1 MDVIKDILTFLAD
14 NVFGQ
19 VPILIGL
26 ITLIGLILQRKRFED
41 VFAGALRATIG
52 VVILFIGVEVFT
64 GGLTSFQTVLASAM
78 GTTPPTADKTL
89 ADFLTD
95 QGGTVALVITV
106 AFLLHVLVVRLFPAA
121 RYLYLTGHLMFW
133 ISTVT
138 VASLV
143 TIAPGADQ
151 LTLVLCGAGFVAAY
165 WTVQPLWMR
174 PLMRR
179 VMPDDRFGF
188 AHTSSLACLVTGYAA
203 RPLGSRERHDTEKLR
218 LPRQLSFF
226 KDVNVS
232 TALIISVIMLI
243 GVALADD
250 GVVTKAAA
258 EMDDKLSPWVWAL
271 LVGLRFAGGIAILL
285 FGVRMFLGEIVPAFK
300 GFSDRVIPGT
310 RPALD
315 APTVFPVAPTAVMV
329 GFVASTAVFLA
340 CLGVFAAAGW
350 FTLAPPMI
358 MLFFVG
364 GAAAL
369 FGNVVARL
377 ARRGARRCDHR
388 ADPRG
393 RAGRHVGP
401 VRTDR
406 ARAGHPRRPRLVRD
420 RVAAEGRRPRRR
432 GELGLARA
440 RRRAGRDGRHPAA
453 PRPRR
458 EAPGRRVGRGARG
471 RGPGPREG
479 LTEPKPPD
487 RTTTKEE
494 PTWHWTG
501 NWKSSRSA
509 GSAWAPASCSR

>member
-26 ITLIGLILQRKRFED
+26 ITLAGLILQRKRFED
-41 VFAGALRATIG
+41 VFAGALRAAIG
-52 VVILFIGVEVFT
+52 VVILFIGIEIFS
-64 GGLTSFQTVLASAM
+64 GGLTGFQTVLASAM
-78 GTTPPTADKTL
+78 NTDPPSSQNTL
-89 ADFLTD
+89 DDFLGR
-95 QGGTVALVITV
+95 QGGTIALVITV
-106 AFLLHVLVVRLFPAA
+106 AFLLHVLIVRIFPAA

-143 TIAPGADQ
+143 TVAPGSNQ

-165 WTVQPLWMR
+165 WTLQPLWMR

-188 AHTSSLACLVTGYAA
+188 AHTSSLSALITGYAA
-203 RPLGSRERHDTEKLR
+203 RPLGTREKHDTEKLK

-232 TALIISVIMLI
+232 TALIICALMLI

-250 GVVTKAAA
+250 AALDEAMGAVAATTTDA
-258 EMDDKLSPWVWAL
+258 EVSPWVWAL

-315 APTVFPVAPTAVMV
+315 APTVFPVAPTAVML
-329 GFVASTAVFLA
+329 GFVSSTVVFLA
-340 CLGVFAAAGW
+340 CLGIFAAAGW
-350 FTLAPPMI
+350 FTLVPPMI

-369 FGNVVARL
+369 FGNVVAGW
-377 ARRGARRCDHR
+377 RGAVLGGVISGLILAIGQAVTWGLYERTAPELATL
-388 ADPRG
+388 ADPDWYAIAWLLKAADPVLGTGSVWLVPVVALAATAVTLLLVHRG
-393 RAGRHVGP
+393 
-401 VRTDR
+401 
-406 ARAGHPRRPRLVRD
+406 
-420 RVAAEGRRPRRR
+420 EKRR
-432 GELGLARA
+432 GE
-440 RRRAGRDGRHPAA
+440 DGPAEEKDGTVA
-453 PRPRR
+453 P
-458 EAPGRRVGRGARG
+458 EKA
-471 RGPGPREG
+471 
-479 LTEPKPPD
+479 
-487 RTTTKEE
+487 
-494 PTWHWTG
+494 
-501 NWKSSRSA
+501 
-509 GSAWAPASCSR
+509 

>member
-78 GTTPPTADKTL
+78 GTTPPKADNTL

-95 QGGTVALVITV
+95 QGGTIALVITV
-106 AFLLHVLVVRLFPAA
+106 AFLVHVLVVRLFPAA

-165 WTVQPLWMR
+165 WTLQPLWMR

-179 VMPDDRFGF
+179 VMPDDRFGY
-188 AHTSSLACLVTGYAA
+188 AHTSSLACLITGYAA
-203 RPLGSRERHDTEKLR
+203 RPLGSRDEHDTEKLK

-232 TALIISVIMLI
+232 TALIISVIML
-243 GVALADD
+243 VAVAFADG
-250 GVVTKAAA
+250 GVVNEAAA
-258 EMDDKLSPWVWAL
+258 EMDAKLSPWVWAL
-271 LVGLRFAGGIAILL
+271 LVALRFAGGIAILL
-285 FGVRMFLGEIVPAFK
+285 FGVRMFLAEIVPAFK

-329 GFVASTAVFLA
+329 GFVASTGVFLI
-340 CLGVFAAAGW
+340 CLGVFAGAGW

-364 GAAAL
+364 GAAGL
-369 FGNVVARL
+369 FGNVVSGW
-377 ARRGARRCDHR
+377 RGAVLGGVITGLILAVGQAVTWGLYEKTAPELATLADPDWYAIAWLLEAADPVIGDRSVWLVPAVALAATVVTLLLLGR
-388 ADPRG
+388 ADK
-393 RAGRHVGP
+393 
-401 VRTDR
+401 
-406 ARAGHPRRPRLVRD
+406 
-420 RVAAEGRRPRRR
+420 
-432 GELGLARA
+432 
-440 RRRAGRDGRHPAA
+440 
-453 PRPRR
+453 RR
-458 EAPGRRVGRGARG
+458 EAGGDAAPEEG
-471 RGPGPREG
+471 GPER
-479 LTEPKPPD
+479 D
-487 RTTTKEE
+487 
-494 PTWHWTG
+494 
-501 NWKSSRSA
+501 
-509 GSAWAPASCSR
+509 GSAPAKA

>member
-26 ITLIGLILQRKRFED
+26 ITLLGLMLQRKRFED

-78 GTTPPTADKTL
+78 GTTPPKADRTL
-89 ADFLTD
+89 ADFLAD
-95 QGGTVALVITV
+95 QGGTIALVITV

-133 ISTVT
+133 VSTVT

-188 AHTSSLACLVTGYAA
+188 AHTSSLACLLTGYAA
-203 RPLGSRERHDTEKLR
+203 RPLGSREKHDTEKLK

-232 TALIISVIMLI
+232 TALIISAIMLV

-250 GVVTKAAA
+250 SVVGKAAT
-258 EMDDKLSPWVWAL
+258 EMDPKLSPWVWAL

-300 GFSDRVIPGT
+300 GFSDKVIPGT

-329 GFVASTAVFLA
+329 GFVASTGVFLV
-340 CLGVFAAAGW
+340 CLGVFAGAGW

-364 GAAAL
+364 GAAGL
-369 FGNVVARL
+369 FGNVVAGW
-377 ARRGARRCDHR
+377 RGAVLGGVITGLVLAVGQALTWDLFDRTAPELATLADPDWYAIAWLLKAVDPVVGDATVWIVPIVALAAMVATLLLLGRAERHR
-388 ADPRG
+388 AATEAAQD
-393 RAGRHVGP
+393 
-401 VRTDR
+401 DR
-406 ARAGHPRRPRLVRD
+406 PDDRPD
-420 RVAAEGRRPRRR
+420 DKATAK
-432 GELGLARA
+432 A
-440 RRRAGRDGRHPAA
+440 
-453 PRPRR
+453 
-458 EAPGRRVGRGARG
+458 
-471 RGPGPREG
+471 
-479 LTEPKPPD
+479 
-487 RTTTKEE
+487 
-494 PTWHWTG
+494 
-501 NWKSSRSA
+501 
-509 GSAWAPASCSR
+509 

>member
-26 ITLIGLILQRKRFED
+26 ITLLGLLLQRKRFED
-41 VFAGALRATIG
+41 VLAGALRATIG
-52 VVILFIGVEVFT
+52 VVILFIGVDVFT

-78 GTTPPTADKTL
+78 GTTPPKADHSLTQ
-89 ADFLTD
+89 FLTE
-95 QGGTVALVITV
+95 QGGTIALVITV
-106 AFLLHVLVVRLFPAA
+106 AFLTHVLIVRIFPAA

-133 ISTVT
+133 VSTVT

-143 TIAPGADQ
+143 TIAPGQDQ

-203 RPLGSRERHDTEKLR
+203 RPLGSREKHDTEKLK

-232 TALIISVIMLI
+232 TALIISIIML
-243 GVALADD
+243 VAVAFADN
-250 GVVTKAAA
+250 GVVGKAAA
-258 EMDDKLSPWVWAL
+258 DMDPKLSSWVWAL

-300 GFSDRVIPGT
+300 GFSDKVIPGT

-315 APTVFPVAPTAVMV
+315 APTVFPVAPTAVML
-329 GFVASTAVFLA
+329 GFVASTGVFLVCLAVFA
-340 CLGVFAAAGW
+340 GTGW

-364 GAAAL
+364 GAAGL
-369 FGNVVARL
+369 FGNVVAGW
-377 ARRGARRCDHR
+377 RGAVLGGVISGLTLAIGQAVTWGLYERTAPELATL
-388 ADPRG
+388 ADPDWYAIGWLLKAADPVVGDGTIWLVPVVALAATVATLLVLG
-393 RAGRHVGP
+393 RA
-401 VRTDR
+401 
-406 ARAGHPRRPRLVRD
+406 
-420 RVAAEGRRPRRR
+420 ERRR
-432 GELGLARA
+432 NADEDAA
-440 RRRAGRDGRHPAA
+440 AG
-453 PRPRR
+453 
-458 EAPGRRVGRGARG
+458 
-471 RGPGPREG
+471 
-479 LTEPKPPD
+479 
-487 RTTTKEE
+487 
-494 PTWHWTG
+494 
-501 NWKSSRSA
+501 A
-509 GSAWAPASCSR
+509 GDKATANA

>member
-1 MDVIKDILTFLAD
+1 MDIIKDVLTFLAD

-26 ITLIGLILQRKRFED
+26 ITLAGLILQRKRFED
-41 VFAGALRATIG
+41 TLAGALRATIG
-52 VVILFIGVEVFT
+52 VVILFIGVEVFS

-78 GTTPPTADKTL
+78 GTEPPKADHTL
-89 ADFLTD
+89 TDFLTR
-95 QGGTVALVITV
+95 QGGTIALVIAV
-106 AFLLHVLVVRLFPAA
+106 AFIVHVLIVRLFPAA

-143 TIAPGADQ
+143 TINPHADQ

-165 WTVQPLWMR
+165 WTLQPLWMR

-188 AHTSSLACLVTGYAA
+188 AHTSSLTALITGYAA
-203 RPLGSRERHDTEKLR
+203 RPLGSRDKHDTEKLK

-232 TALIISVIMLI
+232 TALIITVIMLAA
-243 GVALADD
+243 VAFADN

-258 EMDDKLSPWVWAL
+258 EMDAKLSPWVWAI

-285 FGVRMFLGEIVPAFK
+285 YGVRMFLGEIVPAFK

-315 APTVFPVAPTAVMV
+315 APTIFPTAPTAVMV
-329 GFVASTAVFLA
+329 GFVASTGVFLVCLAVFA
-340 CLGVFAAAGW
+340 GAGW

-364 GAAAL
+364 GAAGV
-369 FGNVVARL
+369 FGNAVAGWRGALLGGVISGLVLAVGQAVTWGLYEKTAPELSTLADPDWYAIAWLLKAVEPVVGGNAIWAVPVVAL
-377 ARRGARRCDHR
+377 AATAATLLLLGRRDKTKAAREGD
-388 ADPRG
+388 
-393 RAGRHVGP
+393 
-401 VRTDR
+401 T
-406 ARAGHPRRPRLVRD
+406 
-420 RVAAEGRRPRRR
+420 AEG
-432 GELGLARA
+432 E
-440 RRRAGRDGRHPAA
+440 PAA
-453 PRPRR
+453 
-458 EAPGRRVGRGARG
+458 AR
-471 RGPGPREG
+471 
-479 LTEPKPPD
+479 
-487 RTTTKEE
+487 
-494 PTWHWTG
+494 
-501 NWKSSRSA
+501 
-509 GSAWAPASCSR
+509 

>member
-1 MDVIKDILTFLAD
+1 MDVIKDTLTFLAD

-78 GTTPPTADKTL
+78 GTEPPKADNTL
-89 ADFLTD
+89 ADFLAD
-95 QGGTVALVITV
+95 QGGTIALVITV
-106 AFLLHVLVVRLFPAA
+106 AFLVHVLIVRIFPAA

-143 TIAPGADQ
+143 TVAPGADQ

-165 WTVQPLWMR
+165 WTLQPLWMR

-188 AHTSSLACLVTGYAA
+188 AHTSSLACLITGYAA
-203 RPLGSRERHDTEKLR
+203 RPLGSREKHDTERLK

-232 TALIISVIMLI
+232 TALIISVIMLAA
-243 GVALADD
+243 VAFADD
-250 GVVTKAAA
+250 GVVREAAA
-258 EMDDKLSPWVWAL
+258 EMDEKLSPWVWAL

-285 FGVRMFLGEIVPAFK
+285 FGVRMFLAEIVPAFK
-300 GFSDRVIPGT
+300 GLSDRVIPGT

-329 GFVASTAVFLA
+329 GFVASTAVFLC
-340 CLGVFAAAGW
+340 CLGVFAGAGW

-364 GAAAL
+364 GAAGL
-369 FGNVVARL
+369 FGNVVAGW
-377 ARRGARRCDHR
+377 RGAVLGGAVTGLILAVGQWVTWGLYERTAPELATL
-388 ADPRG
+388 ADPDWYAIAWLLEAADPILGDRSVWLVPAVALAATVVTLVLLG
-393 RAGRHVGP
+393 RAEKRG
-401 VRTDR
+401 
-406 ARAGHPRRPRLVRD
+406 AAG
-420 RVAAEGRRPRRR
+420 EG
-432 GELGLARA
+432 
-440 RRRAGRDGRHPAA
+440 AA
-453 PRPRR
+453 P
-458 EAPGRRVGRGARG
+458 EGGA
-471 RGPGPREG
+471 
-479 LTEPKPPD
+479 
-487 RTTTKEE
+487 
-494 PTWHWTG
+494 
-501 NWKSSRSA
+501 
-509 GSAWAPASCSR
+509 APAKT

>member
-1 MDVIKDILTFLAD
+1 MDVIKDILTFVAD

-26 ITLIGLILQRKRFED
+26 ITLIGLILQRKRLED
-41 VFAGALRATIG
+41 VLGGALRATIG

-78 GTTPPTADKTL
+78 GTTPPKADNTL
-89 ADFLTD
+89 ADFLAD
-95 QGGTVALVITV
+95 QGGTIALVITV
-106 AFLLHVLVVRLFPAA
+106 AFLVHVLIVRIFPAA

-151 LTLVLCGAGFVAAY
+151 LTLVLCGAGLVAAY
-165 WTVQPLWMR
+165 WTLQPLWMR

-188 AHTSSLACLVTGYAA
+188 AHTSSLACLITGYAA
-203 RPLGSRERHDTEKLR
+203 RPLGSRDKHDTEKLT

-226 KDVNVS
+226 KDINVS
-232 TALIISVIMLI
+232 TALIISVIML
-243 GVALADD
+243 VAVAFADGD
-250 GVVTKAAA
+250 VVAKAAA

-285 FGVRMFLGEIVPAFK
+285 FGVRMFLAEIVPAFK

-329 GFVASTAVFLA
+329 GFVASTVVFLV
-340 CLGVFAAAGW
+340 CLGLFASW

-364 GAAAL
+364 GAAGL
-369 FGNVVARL
+369 FGNVVAGW
-377 ARRGARRCDHR
+377 RGAVLGGVITGLILAVGQAVTWGLYERTAPELATL
-388 ADPRG
+388 ADPDWYAIAWLLEATDPIVGDRSIWLVPVVSIAATVVTLLVLG
-393 RAGRHVGP
+393 RAEKR
-401 VRTDR
+401 R
-406 ARAGHPRRPRLVRD
+406 A
-420 RVAAEGRRPRRR
+420 AAEGT
-432 GELGLARA
+432 
-440 RRRAGRDGRHPAA
+440 DDKSPA
-453 PRPRR
+453 
-458 EAPGRRVGRGARG
+458 
-471 RGPGPREG
+471 
-479 LTEPKPPD
+479 
-487 RTTTKEE
+487 TT
-494 PTWHWTG
+494 
-501 NWKSSRSA
+501 
-509 GSAWAPASCSR
+509 

>member
-78 GTTPPTADKTL
+78 DTTPPKADNTL

-106 AFLLHVLVVRLFPAA
+106 AFLVHVLVVRLFPAA

-143 TIAPGADQ
+143 TIAPDADQ

-203 RPLGSRERHDTEKLR
+203 RPLGSREKHDTEKLK

-232 TALIISVIMLI
+232 TALIITVIMLV

-258 EMDDKLSPWVWAL
+258 EMDDKLSPWVWAI

-329 GFVASTAVFLA
+329 GFVSSTAVFLV
-340 CLGVFAAAGW
+340 CLGVFAGAGW

-369 FGNVVARL
+369 FGNVVAGW
-377 ARRGARRCDHR
+377 RGAVLGGVVSGLVLAVGQAVTWDLYEKTAPELATL
-388 ADPRG
+388 ADPDWYAIAWLLKAVEPVTGGNAVWLVPAVALAAMVATLLLLG
-393 RAGRHVGP
+393 RA
-401 VRTDR
+401 
-406 ARAGHPRRPRLVRD
+406 
-420 RVAAEGRRPRRR
+420 EK
-432 GELGLARA
+432 
-440 RRRAGRDGRHPAA
+440 RRAAAADRDEGGDEDAA
-453 PRPRR
+453 P
-458 EAPGRRVGRGARG
+458 ED
-471 RGPGPREG
+471 
-479 LTEPKPPD
+479 K
-487 RTTTKEE
+487 
-494 PTWHWTG
+494 
-501 NWKSSRSA
+501 
-509 GSAWAPASCSR
+509 APAKA

>member
-64 GGLTSFQTVLASAM
+64 GGLTSFQNVLASAM
-78 GTTPPTADKTL
+78 GTTPPKADKTL
-89 ADFLTD
+89 TGFLAD
-95 QGGTVALVITV
+95 QGGTIALVITV
-106 AFLLHVLVVRLFPAA
+106 AFLVHVLIVRIFPAA

-133 ISTVT
+133 VSTVT

-188 AHTSSLACLVTGYAA
+188 AHTSSLACLITGYAA
-203 RPLGSRERHDTEKLR
+203 RPLGSREKHDTEKLK

-250 GVVTKAAA
+250 AVVEKAAT
-258 EMDDKLSPWVWAL
+258 EMDPKLSEWVWAL

-300 GFSDRVIPGT
+300 GFSDKVIPGT

-329 GFVASTAVFLA
+329 GFVASTGVFLV
-340 CLGVFAAAGW
+340 CLGVFAGAGW

-364 GAAAL
+364 GAAGL
-369 FGNVVARL
+369 FGNVVAGW
-377 ARRGARRCDHR
+377 RGAVLGGVISGLILAIGQAVTWDLFEKTAPELATL
-388 ADPRG
+388 ADPDWYAIAWLLKAVDPVIGDGSVWAVPAVALAATVATLLVLG
-393 RAGRHVGP
+393 RTEKRRALTEDAATQDAP
-401 VRTDR
+401 A
-406 ARAGHPRRPRLVRD
+406 ARA
-420 RVAAEGRRPRRR
+420 
-432 GELGLARA
+432 
-440 RRRAGRDGRHPAA
+440 
-453 PRPRR
+453 
-458 EAPGRRVGRGARG
+458 
-471 RGPGPREG
+471 
-479 LTEPKPPD
+479 
-487 RTTTKEE
+487 
-494 PTWHWTG
+494 
-501 NWKSSRSA
+501 
-509 GSAWAPASCSR
+509 

>member
-1 MDVIKDILTFLAD
+1 MDVIKDILTFVAD

-26 ITLIGLILQRKRFED
+26 ITLIGLILQRKRLED
-41 VFAGALRATIG
+41 VLGGALRATIG

-78 GTTPPTADKTL
+78 GTTPPKADNTL
-89 ADFLTD
+89 ADFLAD
-95 QGGTVALVITV
+95 QGGTIALVITV
-106 AFLLHVLVVRLFPAA
+106 AFLVHVLIVRIFPAA

-151 LTLVLCGAGFVAAY
+151 LTLVLCGAGLVAAY
-165 WTVQPLWMR
+165 WTLQPLWMR

-188 AHTSSLACLVTGYAA
+188 AHTSSLACLITGYAA
-203 RPLGSRERHDTEKLR
+203 RPLGSRDKHDTEKLT
-218 LPRQLSFF
+218 LPRQLSSF
-226 KDVNVS
+226 KDINVS
-232 TALIISVIMLI
+232 TALIISVIML
-243 GVALADD
+243 VAVAFADGD
-250 GVVTKAAA
+250 VVAKAAA

-285 FGVRMFLGEIVPAFK
+285 FGVRMFLAEIVPAFK

-329 GFVASTAVFLA
+329 GFVASTVVFLV
-340 CLGVFAAAGW
+340 CLGLFASW

-364 GAAAL
+364 GAAGL
-369 FGNVVARL
+369 FGNVVAGW
-377 ARRGARRCDHR
+377 RGAVLGGVITGLILAVGQAVTWGLYERTAPELATL
-388 ADPRG
+388 ADPDWYAIAWLLEATDPIVGDRSIWLVPVVSIAATVVTLLVLG
-393 RAGRHVGP
+393 RAEKR
-401 VRTDR
+401 R
-406 ARAGHPRRPRLVRD
+406 A
-420 RVAAEGRRPRRR
+420 AAEGT
-432 GELGLARA
+432 
-440 RRRAGRDGRHPAA
+440 DDKSPA
-453 PRPRR
+453 
-458 EAPGRRVGRGARG
+458 
-471 RGPGPREG
+471 
-479 LTEPKPPD
+479 
-487 RTTTKEE
+487 TT
-494 PTWHWTG
+494 
-501 NWKSSRSA
+501 
-509 GSAWAPASCSR
+509 

>member
-1 MDVIKDILTFLAD
+1 MDVIRDILTFLAD

-26 ITLIGLILQRKRFED
+26 ITLLGLLLQRKRFED
-41 VFAGALRATIG
+41 VLAGALRATIG
-52 VVILFIGVEVFT
+52 VVILFIGVDVFT

-78 GTTPPTADKTL
+78 GTTPPKADHSLTR
-89 ADFLTD
+89 FLTE
-95 QGGTVALVITV
+95 QGGTIALVITV
-106 AFLLHVLVVRLFPAA
+106 GFLAHVLIVRIFPAA

-133 ISTVT
+133 VSTVT

-143 TIAPGADQ
+143 TIAPGQDQ

-179 VMPDDRFGF
+179 VMPGDRFGF

-203 RPLGSRERHDTEKLR
+203 RPLGSRGRHDTERLR

-232 TALIISVIMLI
+232 TALIISVIML
-243 GVALADD
+243 VAVAFADD
-250 GVVTKAAA
+250 GVVGRASA
-258 EMDDKLSPWVWAL
+258 EMDPKLSSWVWAL

-329 GFVASTAVFLA
+329 GFVASTGVFLVCLAVFA
-340 CLGVFAAAGW
+340 GAGW

-364 GAAAL
+364 GAAGL
-369 FGNVVARL
+369 FGNVVAGWRGAVLGGVISGLVL
-377 ARRGARRCDHR
+377 AIGQAVTWGLYERTAPELATLADPDWYAIGWLLKAADPVVGDGTIWLVPLVALAAMVATLVVLGRSGRRGT
-388 ADPRG
+388 ADEPEAAD
-393 RAGRHVGP
+393 AG
-401 VRTDR
+401 D
-406 ARAGHPRRPRLVRD
+406 
-420 RVAAEGRRPRRR
+420 
-432 GELGLARA
+432 
-440 RRRAGRDGRHPAA
+440 
-453 PRPRR
+453 
-458 EAPGRRVGRGARG
+458 
-471 RGPGPREG
+471 
-479 LTEPKPPD
+479 K
-487 RTTTKEE
+487 
-494 PTWHWTG
+494 
-501 NWKSSRSA
+501 
-509 GSAWAPASCSR
+509 APAGA

>member
-26 ITLIGLILQRKRFED
+26 ITLVGLVLQRKRFED

-78 GTTPPTADKTL
+78 GTTPPKADRSL

-95 QGGTVALVITV
+95 QGGTIALVITA
-106 AFLLHVLVVRLFPAA
+106 AFLVHVLVVRLFPAA

-133 ISTVT
+133 VSTVT

-151 LTLVLCGAGFVAAY
+151 FTLVLCGAGFVAAY
-165 WTVQPLWMR
+165 WTLQPLWMR

-179 VMPDDRFGF
+179 VMPDDRFGY
-188 AHTSSLACLVTGYAA
+188 AHTSSLACLITGYAA
-203 RPLGSRERHDTEKLR
+203 RPLGSREKHDTEKLK

-243 GVALADD
+243 GVALADHA
-250 GVVTKAAA
+250 VVSKSAA
-258 EMDDKLSPWVWAL
+258 EMDAKLSPWVWAL

-329 GFVASTAVFLA
+329 GFVASTGVFLV

-369 FGNVVARL
+369 FGNVVAGW
-377 ARRGARRCDHR
+377 RGAVLGGVITGLVLAVGQAVTWDLFDRTAPELATL
-388 ADPRG
+388 ADPDWYAIAWLLKAADPVVGGNSIWLVPAVALAAMVGTLVLLG
-393 RAGRHVGP
+393 RAEKR
-401 VRTDR
+401 RTDEP
-406 ARAGHPRRPRLVRD
+406 GD
-420 RVAAEGRRPRRR
+420 T
-432 GELGLARA
+432 
-440 RRRAGRDGRHPAA
+440 AA
-453 PRPRR
+453 P
-458 EAPGRRVGRGARG
+458 E
-471 RGPGPREG
+471 
-479 LTEPKPPD
+479 
-487 RTTTKEE
+487 
-494 PTWHWTG
+494 
-501 NWKSSRSA
+501 S
-509 GSAWAPASCSR
+509 APAEA

>member
-26 ITLIGLILQRKRFED
+26 ITLAGLLLQRKRFED

-52 VVILFIGVEVFT
+52 VVILFIGIEVFT

-78 GTTPPTADKTL
+78 GTTPPKADNTL
-89 ADFLTD
+89 ADFLAD
-95 QGGTVALVITV
+95 QGGTIALVITV
-106 AFLLHVLVVRLFPAA
+106 AFLAHVLVVRLFPAA

-165 WTVQPLWMR
+165 WTLQPLWMR

-188 AHTSSLACLVTGYAA
+188 AHTSSLACLITGYAA
-203 RPLGSRERHDTEKLR
+203 RPLGSRDKHDTEKLK

-232 TALIISVIMLI
+232 TALIITVIMLV
-243 GVALADD
+243 GVAFADH

-258 EMDDKLSPWVWAL
+258 EMDDKLSPWVWAI

-329 GFVASTAVFLA
+329 GFVSSTVVFLV
-340 CLGVFAAAGW
+340 CLGVFAGAGW

-369 FGNVVARL
+369 FGNVVAGW
-377 ARRGARRCDHR
+377 RGAVLGGVVTGLILAVGQAVTWGLYERTAPELATL
-388 ADPRG
+388 ADPDWYAIGWLLKAADPVVGGNSIWLVPAVAVGAMITTLLLLG
-393 RAGRHVGP
+393 RAEKR
-401 VRTDR
+401 RT
-406 ARAGHPRRPRLVRD
+406 
-420 RVAAEGRRPRRR
+420 AADE
-432 GELGLARA
+432 EQ
-440 RRRAGRDGRHPAA
+440 AA
-453 PRPRR
+453 P
-458 EAPGRRVGRGARG
+458 E
-471 RGPGPREG
+471 
-479 LTEPKPPD
+479 
-487 RTTTKEE
+487 
-494 PTWHWTG
+494 
-501 NWKSSRSA
+501 SA
-509 GSAWAPASCSR
+509 APAEA

>member
-64 GGLTSFQTVLASAM
+64 GGLTSFQNVLASAM
-78 GTTPPTADKTL
+78 GTTPPKADKTL
-89 ADFLTD
+89 TDFLGD
-95 QGGTVALVITV
+95 QGGTIALVITV
-106 AFLLHVLVVRLFPAA
+106 AFLVHVLIVRLFPAA

-133 ISTVT
+133 VSTVT

-188 AHTSSLACLVTGYAA
+188 AHTSSLACLITGYAA
-203 RPLGSRERHDTEKLR
+203 RPLGSREKHDTEKLK

-232 TALIISVIMLI
+232 TALIISVIMLV

-250 GVVTKAAA
+250 GVVSKAAT
-258 EMDDKLSPWVWAL
+258 EMDPKLSPWVWAL

-300 GFSDRVIPGT
+300 GFSDKVIPGT

-329 GFVASTAVFLA
+329 GFVASTGVFLI
-340 CLGVFAAAGW
+340 CLGVFAGAGW

-364 GAAAL
+364 GAAGL
-369 FGNVVARL
+369 FGNVVAGW
-377 ARRGARRCDHR
+377 RGAVLGGVITGLILAIGQAVTWDLFEKTAPELATL
-388 ADPRG
+388 ADPDWYAIAWLLKAVDPVIGDGSVWAVPAVALAATVATLLILG
-393 RAGRHVGP
+393 RTEKR
-401 VRTDR
+401 R
-406 ARAGHPRRPRLVRD
+406 A
-420 RVAAEGRRPRRR
+420 AAEG
-432 GELGLARA
+432 
-440 RRRAGRDGRHPAA
+440 PA
-453 PRPRR
+453 P
-458 EAPGRRVGRGARG
+458 ED
-471 RGPGPREG
+471 
-479 LTEPKPPD
+479 K
-487 RTTTKEE
+487 
-494 PTWHWTG
+494 
-501 NWKSSRSA
+501 
-509 GSAWAPASCSR
+509 APAKA

>member
-78 GTTPPTADKTL
+78 GTTPPKSENTL
-89 ADFLTD
+89 AGFLTD
-95 QGGTVALVITV
+95 QGGTIALVITV
-106 AFLLHVLVVRLFPAA
+106 AFLVHVLVVRLFPAA

-165 WTVQPLWMR
+165 WTLQPLWMR

-179 VMPDDRFGF
+179 VMPDDRFGY
-188 AHTSSLACLVTGYAA
+188 AHTSSLACLITGYAA
-203 RPLGSRERHDTEKLR
+203 RPLGSREKHDTERLK

-232 TALIISVIMLI
+232 TALIISVIML
-243 GVALADD
+243 VAVAFADD
-250 GVVTKAAA
+250 GVVGEAAA
-258 EMDDKLSPWVWAL
+258 EMDAKLSPWVWAL
-271 LVGLRFAGGIAILL
+271 LVALRFAGGIAILL
-285 FGVRMFLGEIVPAFK
+285 FGVRMFLAEIVPAFK

-329 GFVASTAVFLA
+329 GFVASTAVFLV
-340 CLGVFAAAGW
+340 CLGVFAGAGW

-364 GAAAL
+364 GAAGL
-369 FGNVVARL
+369 FGNVVSGW
-377 ARRGARRCDHR
+377 RGAVLGGVITGLILAVGQAVTWGLYETTAPELATL
-388 ADPRG
+388 ADPDWYAIAWLLEAADPVIGDRSIWLVPAVAIAATVVTLLLLG
-393 RAGRHVGP
+393 RA
-401 VRTDR
+401 
-406 ARAGHPRRPRLVRD
+406 
-420 RVAAEGRRPRRR
+420 EK
-432 GELGLARA
+432 
-440 RRRAGRDGRHPAA
+440 
-453 PRPRR
+453 RR
-458 EAPGRRVGRGARG
+458 EADGGDTAP
-471 RGPGPREG
+471 EG
-479 LTEPKPPD
+479 GGK
-487 RTTTKEE
+487 
-494 PTWHWTG
+494 
-501 NWKSSRSA
+501 
-509 GSAWAPASCSR
+509 APAKA